1 MLNPYDHDMNR
12 NPKMINA
19 EDLFGNP
26 RDADLVIEGEDGFE
40 MSWSWPKEIG
50 SGSMDRVKLRPG
62 LALGL
67 ADFRMSQNISIGF
80 EQMSM
85 PVSFNFC
92 AYRHDPYF
100 VYCTQAGNELRL
112 AGANCGSVVYR
123 PEWNGKFYYPHEVPV
138 HQLTICIA
146 PHILGSF
153 LDGLQGGIPISLNAI
168 AGGNLNVSFEQ
179 TFQTTPAVNTAVHQ
193 IFDCPYKGTLKRFY
207 YESKALEL
215 ITYAISQIIAVKNPG
230 TRHGKLLSRD
240 VERVHEAREIL
251 LGNLES
257 PPSLMELARQ
267 VGTNKNKLNRDF
279 QLVFGSSVFEHLRAN
294 RLEKAK
300 TLIETG
306 KLSVTEAALEVGYAH
321 ARNFTRAFRNY
332 FGTHP
337 KDHFIFHSCRRPFQK
352 F

>member
-1 MLNPYDHDMNR
+1 MLRLYDYNMNR
-12 NPKMINA
+12 NYKMIKA

-26 RDADLVIEGEDGFE
+26 RDADFVIEREDGFE
-40 MSWSWPKEIG
+40 ISWSWPKEIG
-50 SGSMDRVKLRPG
+50 SGSMARVKLRSG

-67 ADFRMSQNISIGF
+67 ADFRMSQKISIGF

-92 AYRHDPYF
+92 ACRRDPYF
-100 VYCTQAGNELRL
+100 VYCTQAENELRV

-123 PEWNGKFYYPHEVPV
+123 PEWNGKFCYPHEVPV

-153 LDGLQGGIPISLNAI
+153 LDGLQGSIPISLNAI
-168 AGGNLNVSFEQ
+168 ASGNLNISFEQ
-179 TFQTTPAVNTAVHQ
+179 TFQTTPVVNTAVHQ
-193 IFDCPYKGTLKRFY
+193 IFDCPYRGTLKRFY

-215 ITYAISQIIAVKNPG
+215 ITYAISQIIAAKKPG
-230 TRHGKLLSRD
+230 TCHGKLLSRD
-240 VERVHEAREIL
+240 VERVHEVREIL
-251 LGNLES
+251 FSNLEN
-257 PPSLMELARQ
+257 PPSLIELARQ

-279 QLVFGSSVFEHLRAN
+279 QLVFGASVFEYLRAS

-332 FGTHP
+332 FGSHA
-337 KDHFIFHSCRRPFQK
+337 KDHSDSCVGPTHK
-352 F
+352 H